1 MGRQGQVVQ
10 AKNVGSPSKSSP
22 GQSPGLFSSLCD
34 TARLRWSQWIVAGAR
49 EKPGLPPFSGSSF
62 SRTKA
67 ALTLVLLAASRGGER
82 LKNWRKRN
90 AQENHARCRR
100 GGG

>member
-34 TARLRWSQWIVAGAR
+34 TARLRWSQRIVAGAR

-62 SRTKA
+62 LENKGRS
-67 ALTLVLLAASRGGER
+67 ER
-82 LKNWRKRN
+82 WF
-90 AQENHARCRR
+90 C
-100 GGG
+100 